1 MPYALIMSYVMPMR
15 ARFMPLAL
23 ALSVPA
29 MAGAGPA
36 TGAPSQQSLTMFD
49 RLLGRCYIASVGP
62 NSTDRHCFEGIY
74 GRKHVRDR
82 HSVTV
87 DGKVVYAGE
96 TIYSRDGDT
105 VVFTYFNTLGG
116 VGHGKAS
123 ATPGGISFTGS
134 MRGTPNG
141 AVQSMNSNWRWQAGG
156 YAASDGKGADVVFKT
171 VAAK

>member
-1 MPYALIMSYVMPMR
+1 MPYAMPMR
-15 ARFMPLAL
+15 ARFMALAI

-29 MAGAGPA
+29 MAGAETP
-36 TGAPSQQSLTMFD
+36 PQQSLTMFD
-49 RLLGRCYIASVGP
+49 RLVGRCYIASVGP
-62 NSTDRHCFEGIY
+62 YSTDRHCFEGIY

-96 TIYSRDGDT
+96 TIYSRDGNS

-123 ATPGGISFTGS
+123 ATPGGITFTGS
-134 MRGTPNG
+134 MRGTPSV
-141 AVQSMNSNWRWQAGG
+141 AVQSMDSTWRWQAGG
-156 YAASDGKGADVVFKT
+156 YAASDGKGADVVFKP

>member
-1 MPYALIMSYVMPMR
+1 MPYAMPMR
-15 ARFMPLAL
+15 ARFMALAI

-29 MAGAGPA
+29 MAGAE
-36 TGAPSQQSLTMFD
+36 APPPQGLTMFD
-49 RLLGRCYIASVGP
+49 RLVGHCYIANVGP
-62 NSTDRHCFEGIY
+62 SSTDRHCFEGIY

-96 TIYSRDGDT
+96 TIYSRDGDAI
-105 VVFTYFNTLGG
+105 VFTYFNTLGG

-123 ATPGGISFTGS
+123 AMPAGISFTGS
-134 MRGTPNG
+134 MRGTPSG
-141 AVQSMNSNWRWQAGG
+141 AVQSMDSKWRWQAGG
-156 YAASDGKGADVVFKT
+156 YAASDGKGADVVFKP

>member
-1 MPYALIMSYVMPMR
+1 MPYAMPMR
-15 ARFMPLAL
+15 ARFICLAL

-29 MAGAGPA
+29 MAGAE
-36 TGAPSQQSLTMFD
+36 APSQQSLTMFD
-49 RLLGRCYIASVGP
+49 RLLGRCYVASVGP
-62 NSTDRHCFEGIY
+62 ASTDRHCFEGVY

-96 TIYSRDGDT
+96 TIYSRDGET

-123 ATPGGISFTGS
+123 AAPAGITFTGS
-134 MRGTPNG
+134 MRGTPTG
-141 AVQSMNSNWRWQAGG
+141 TVQAMDSTWRWQAGG
-156 YAASDGKGADVVFKT
+156 YAAGDGKGEDVVFKA